1 MGTVITV
8 SLTCNF
14 DIRMKRSNACKVG
27 KHSMYFKSVGCYFK
41 LSFRFFNLCDW
52 TNGVTELVYVE
63 DKLGLYLLL
72 IT

>member
-1 MGTVITV
+1 MGTVVTV

-27 KHSMYFKSVGCYFK
+27 KHSMYLKNVGYYFKS
-41 LSFRFFNLCDW
+41 SFRFFNLCDW
-52 TNGVTELVYVE
+52 TNGVTDLVYME